1 MAPLS
6 APHKST
12 NVRTS
17 PSPSLAA
24 RLYPAVFGGL
34 ERTAPALAG
43 WWAERLFFTP
53 PRPRLSARAESVL
66 ASGDAVQVSLD
77 GQRLPAWRWGAGPGV
92 LLVHGWGSRAGH
104 FSVLVAALVEAGFSA
119 VAFDAPAHGGAD
131 GRRTTLVEIARAVE
145 AVAAATGPL
154 YGIVAHSAGAAAVGL
169 ALRRGLGIRH
179 VAFLA
184 PAGDPEGFTRTF
196 AARLGLG
203 PSSLRTLRERA
214 ERRVGVGFAPLDLRR
229 LVAGPRG
236 ALLVVHDVDDAEIPW
251 RDGAAVAD
259 AWTGAELALTRGLGH
274 HRLLK
279 DDGVIA
285 RVVSFLA
292 GGEGRAC
299 GHDGGCDWDG
309 STRRCPTCALDQ
321 EMFDRR
327 ERRKRTGA
335 ETYRLWTTSPPR
347 IV

>member
-1 MAPLS
+1 MSRSA

-17 PSPSLAA
+17 STPPLAA
-24 RLYPAVFGGL
+24 RLLPPVFAGL

-53 PRPRLSARAESVL
+53 PRPRLSPRAEATL
-66 ASGDAVQVSLD
+66 ASGAAVAVTLE
-77 GQRLPAWRWGAGPGV
+77 GRPLPTWKWGSGPAV
-92 LLVHGWGSRAGH
+92 LLVHGWGGRAGH
-104 FSVLVAALVEAGFSA
+104 FSALVSALVEAGFSA
-119 VAFDAPAHGGAD
+119 VAFDAPAHGGAL

-145 AVAAATGPL
+145 AVAGTAGPL
-154 YGIVAHSAGAAAVGL
+154 FGVVAHSAGTAAVALALDRGL
-169 ALRRGLGIRH
+169 AVRQA
-179 VAFLA
+179 AFLA

-203 PSSLRTLRERA
+203 PASLRAMRERA
-214 ERRVGVGFAPLDLRR
+214 ERRVGVAFDQLDLRR
-229 LVAGPRG
+229 LVASQRG
-236 ALLVVHDVDDAEIPW
+236 ALLVVHDRDDHEIPW
-251 RDGAAVAD
+251 REGAAVAD

-285 RVVSFLA
+285 RVVAFLA
-292 GGEGRAC
+292 GSAARTC

-309 STRRCPTCALDQ
+309 HASLCPSCALDR

-327 ERRKRTGA
+327 ERRARTGA
-335 ETYRLWTTSPPR
+335 ETYRL
-347 IV
+347 